1 MWARR
6 TAQRPADGPPARW
19 DNTPESLDPL
29 LTEVQHALPAKVRKG
44 KHVSAAAIIVAI
56 MVVDWLV
63 MTGTS
68 LISIILAGAV
78 VAAIAAAFSA
88 SARHEDEREMRADNF
103 IEAVHPLL
111 GVKGLSRNLVSV
123 GRWKRTP
130 LPAPVVEGSEQEGK
144 GEGKEETGG
153 QEEVA
158 SQGTATENAPAP
170 ESAAAADAS
179 NAEDADN
186 TDTAPQKTVKPPA
199 RLNAQKVK
207 TLSVASWTKA
217 CRASAVVRHN
227 LTEPG
232 HPSSLTVHY
241 GRTVDATNP
250 EWAAKL
256 LAVANRELS
265 DGTVEFKIDSVNNT
279 RKKLVLKAVLTAEQ
293 EAVNETEDE
302 KRERII
308 TEAAKKLLGDESN
321 ARFVRDEQGVLTEIH
336 IEHNRTLELEMNPS
350 SKARIT
356 RAMLTRIPG
365 SYRCNWDPHQD
376 VLSFTRRKEFPAIV
390 SLPAHAQPMRQSFDD
405 GASYKAYKKFEIL
418 LGLDEEGQWA
428 TWNPTK
434 DAHLLITG
442 RTGYGKTISL
452 HNIIQQITQ
461 AGYRVWLCD
470 GKWIELLG
478 YDEWP
483 NVELIANS
491 VPTQIRMLKHIHEIM
506 QERYTLLRKRQAT
519 VYDFDPIFFV
529 CDELSEMKGNIA
541 DFYAVHKVKGMPSKS
556 EVDSW
561 IGSLARLARKALIH
575 MVTGLQ
581 RPDASL
587 MNGETRENFG
597 GRMSLGQMGR
607 DASIMMWE
615 NASIGCA
622 VPGAKGRAL
631 AMKDGVPTMIQSILA
646 PNPDPMDSDYDEAKV
661 KNNLPVHTLY
671 TMKTIKELEDYTQ
684 VYNEKNDDFE
694 ETPTP
699 WTDYLTA
706 PILAADGEPIEI
718 AVRRTEAL
726 KAQLKVIED
735 KATATGEPTVDT
747 VKMPAITPEVVMAS
761 EAPALMSEPDE
772 FDNAVWGEEQTG
784 SAQTLGESDLV
795 EVEGEWV
802 VVNSLVE
809 DPFGSGD
816 LILDYRTING
826 ESGSFTMSQDQQL
839 NTRKARSEAE
849 IEAYEKS
856 REEE

>member
-1 MWARR
+1 MRARR
-6 TAQRPADGPPARW
+6 TAQRPTDGPVTGW
-19 DNTPESLDPL
+19 DNTPKTLDPL

-44 KHVSAAAIIVAI
+44 KHVTAAAVIVAI
-56 MVVDWLV
+56 MVVDWMV
-63 MTGTS
+63 MTGTP
-68 LISIILAGAV
+68 LISIILTAV
-78 VAAIAAAFSA
+78 IVAAIALAFSA

-103 IEAVHPLL
+103 IEAVYPML
-111 GVKGLSRNLVSV
+111 GVRGLSRNLVNM

-130 LPAPVVEGSEQEGK
+130 LPSPAAAEGSNQEGK
-144 GEGKEETGG
+144 TEE
-153 QEEVA
+153 QEK
-158 SQGTATENAPAP
+158 GAP
-170 ESAAAADAS
+170 ET
-179 NAEDADN
+179 EDADN
-186 TDTAPQKTVKPPA
+186 TDTAPQETVK
-199 RLNAQKVK
+199 RVGGLNAQKVK
-207 TLSVASWTKA
+207 TLGVASWTKA
-217 CRASAVVRHN
+217 CRASAVVRHS
-227 LTEPG
+227 LTEAG
-232 HPSSLTVHY
+232 HPSRLTVHY
-241 GRTVDATNP
+241 GRTIDATNP
-250 EWAAKL
+250 EWAANL
-256 LAVANRELS
+256 LTLANSQLS
-265 DGTVEFKIDSVNNT
+265 DGTVEFKIDSVNDL
-279 RKKLVLKAVLTAEQ
+279 RKKLILKAVPTAEQ
-293 EAVNETEDE
+293 EAINETEDE

-308 TEAAKKLLGDESN
+308 TEAAKKLLGEEAN
-321 ARFVRDEQGVLTEIH
+321 ARFVRDDQGVLTEIH

-350 SKARIT
+350 SKVRIT

-365 SYRCNWDPHQD
+365 SYRCNWDAHQD

-390 SLPAHAQPMRQSFDD
+390 SLPAHAQPMRQCFDD

-418 LGLDEEGQWA
+418 LGLNEEGQWA

-529 CDELSEMKGNIA
+529 CDELSEMKSNIA
-541 DFYAVHKVKGMPSKS
+541 DFYAAHKVKNMPSKS

-575 MVTGLQ
+575 MVVGLQ

-631 AMKDGVPTMIQSILA
+631 AMMNGEPTMIQSILA
-646 PNPDPMDSDYDEAKV
+646 PNPDPRDSDYDAQKV
-661 KNNLPVHTLY
+661 KNNLPTHILY
-671 TMKTIKELEDYTQ
+671 TRKTIKELDENTQ
-684 VYNEKNDDFE
+684 VHNAKTNEFE
-694 ETPTP
+694 EAPTP

-718 AVRRTEAL
+718 AVRRSEAL
-726 KAQLKVIED
+726 KAQLKVIENSTP
-735 KATATGEPTVDT
+735 ATEEPTVDT
-747 VKMPAITPEVVMAS
+747 VKMPAITPEVIMAS
-761 EAPALMSEPDE
+761 EAQEARVPEE

-784 SAQTLGESDLV
+784 SAQNLGESDLV

-839 NTRKARSEAE
+839 NTRKARSEEE
-849 IEAYEKS
+849 IEAYT
-856 REEE
+856 REEG

>member
-44 KHVSAAAIIVAI
+44 KHVTAAAIIVAI

-63 MTGTS
+63 MTGTL
-68 LISIILAGAV
+68 LISIILAAAV
-78 VAAIAAAFSA
+78 AAAIAAAFSA
-88 SARHEDEREMRADNF
+88 SARHEDEREMRTDNF

-111 GVKGLSRNLVSV
+111 SVKGLSRNLVSV

-130 LPAPVVEGSEQEGK
+130 LPAPAAAEDSGQADTK
-144 GEGKEETGG
+144 GES
-153 QEEVA
+153 QEA
-158 SQGTATENAPAP
+158 SQEAAADNAPAP
-170 ESAAAADAS
+170 ESASAPDAS

-207 TLSVASWTKA
+207 TLGAASWTKA

-279 RKKLVLKAVLTAEQ
+279 RKKLVLKAVPTAEQ
-293 EAVNETEDE
+293 QAVNESEDE

-418 LGLDEEGQWA
+418 LGLNEEGQWA

-529 CDELSEMKGNIA
+529 CDELSEMKSNIA
-541 DFYAVHKVKGMPSKS
+541 DFYATHKEKGMPSKS

-575 MVTGLQ
+575 MVVGLQ

-631 AMKDGVPTMIQSILA
+631 AMMHGEPTMIQSILA
-646 PNPDPMDSDYDEAKV
+646 PNPDPKDSDYDAVKV

-671 TMKTIKELEDYTQ
+671 TMKTIKELEEKTQ
-684 VYNEKNDDFE
+684 VHNQKTDEFE
-694 ETPTP
+694 EAPTP

-718 AVRRTEAL
+718 SVRRSEAL
-726 KAQLKVIED
+726 KAQLKVIE
-735 KATATGEPTVDT
+735 ASAPAEGEPTVDT
-747 VKMPAITPEVVMAS
+747 VKMPAVTPEVVMAS
-761 EAPALMSEPDE
+761 EAPEASAPEE

-784 SAQTLGESDLV
+784 SAQNLSESDLV

-856 REEE
+856 RKKA